1 MKIRKGF
8 VVRKVGDAQYA
19 VATGDA
25 LKHFKG
31 MIKLNEMGAFMFT
44 LLQEETTA
52 EQVAERIEQ
61 SFDGDHEAI
70 MADIEK
76 FVATLKESDILE
88 SDN

>member
-25 LKHFKG
+25 LKYFKG

-52 EQVAERIEQ
+52 EQITERIEK
-61 SFDGDHEAI
+61 SFEGDHEKI
-70 MADIEK
+70 MADIENL
-76 FVATLKESDILE
+76 VATLREANVLE
-88 SDN
+88 D

>member
-25 LKHFKG
+25 LKYFKG

-44 LLQEETTA
+44 LLQEETTT
-52 EQVAERIEQ
+52 EQITERIEK
-61 SFDGDHEAI
+61 SRTGLYTDGKDE
-70 MADIEK
+70 
-76 FVATLKESDILE
+76 
-88 SDN
+88 

>member
-25 LKHFKG
+25 LKYFKG

-44 LLQEETTA
+44 LLQEETTT
-52 EQVAERIEQ
+52 EQITERIEK
-61 SFDGDHEAI
+61 SFEGDHEKI

-76 FVATLKESDILE
+76 FIATLREANVLE
-88 SDN
+88 D

>member
-25 LKHFKG
+25 LKYFKG

-44 LLQEETTA
+44 LLQEETTT
-52 EQVAERIEQ
+52 EQIAERIEK
-61 SFDGDHEAI
+61 SFEGDHEKI
-70 MADIEK
+70 TADIEN
-76 FVATLKESDILE
+76 FVATLREANVLE
-88 SDN
+88 D

>member
-25 LKHFKG
+25 LKYFKG

-52 EQVAERIEQ
+52 EQITERIEK
-61 SFDGDHEAI
+61 SFEGDHEKI
-70 MADIEK
+70 MADIEN
-76 FVATLKESDILE
+76 FVATLRGANVLE
-88 SDN
+88 D